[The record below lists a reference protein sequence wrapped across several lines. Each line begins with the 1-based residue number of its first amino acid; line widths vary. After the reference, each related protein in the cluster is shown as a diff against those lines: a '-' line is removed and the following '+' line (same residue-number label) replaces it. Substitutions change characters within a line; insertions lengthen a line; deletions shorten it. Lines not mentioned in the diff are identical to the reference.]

1 MPGNIEDY
9 VHRIGRT
16 GRAGNTGT
24 AITFFE
30 DSSKHMARKM
40 IQILKDAQQEV
51 PAQLESV
58 AKVAPEYN
66 YYNSRG
72 GNRGGNRGGS
82 RGGYRGGNRG
92 GNGGGYR
99 GGNRGGNNY

>member
-16 GRAGNTGT
+16 GRAGNSGT

-40 IQILKDAQQEV
+40 IQILKDANQDV
-51 PAQLESV
+51 PTQLESI
-58 AKVAPEYN
+58 AKIAPEYN

-72 GNRGGNRGGS
+72 GNRGGSRGG